1 MDWQGGIAALEI
13 QKSLTHPNTRSLRL
27 QSPSIDL
34 RTRLVPVLRDVP
46 THLVSD
52 RVSLQYDVPALKSLA
67 LDRINGELSR
77 CNIIEESFS
86 RFASQ

>member
-1 MDWQGGIAALEI
+1 MDKSGVAALEI
-13 QKSLTHPNTRSLRL
+13 QKSLNHPKTRSHRL

-46 THLVSD
+46 THLASD

-67 LDRINGELSR
+67 LDRINDELSR
-77 CNIIEESFS
+77 CNIVEESFS